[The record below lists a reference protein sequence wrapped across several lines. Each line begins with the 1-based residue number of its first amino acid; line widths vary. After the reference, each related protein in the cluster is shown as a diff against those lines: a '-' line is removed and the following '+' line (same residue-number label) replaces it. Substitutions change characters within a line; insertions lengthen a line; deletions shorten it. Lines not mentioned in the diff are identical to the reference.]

1 MALSPPTRIDDDV
14 YADARATAAV
24 MSRSVAQQV
33 SHWARL
39 GRALEVGGIATD
51 DAAKVLDGSRAY
63 DEISGPAQAM
73 VRTAWAEQ
81 IDAAIDDLDLPGEFA
96 ADGRGWVE
104 ADADGN
110 VIEHPPGS

>member
-14 YADARATAAV
+14 YADARATAAA
-24 MSRSVAQQV
+24 MSRSVAQQI

-39 GRALEVGGIATD
+39 GRALEVGGIATV

-81 IDAAIDDLDLPGEFA
+81 IDAAIDALDLPGEFA